1 MVSFGDFINEIRH
14 ERTLSLTKSYP
25 NVGVMKSAEFRCRCD
40 GATAM
45 HRPGP
50 RRILVQTKMGPPF
63 VVQLGDGT
71 PIGPSSASFFIDGIL
86 GRVGTSTF
94 MK

>member
-25 NVGVMKSAEFRCRCD
+25 NVGVMKSAEFRYCCD

-45 HRPGP
+45 H
-50 RRILVQTKMGPPF
+50 
-63 VVQLGDGT
+63 
-71 PIGPSSASFFIDGIL
+71 
-86 GRVGTSTF
+86 
-94 MK
+94 